1 MITHRPVAFP
11 TNGTKIVNIERT
23 AFALWCVVSHLKHEW
38 RHDVFAP
45 CHETL
50 VLKVLVAT
58 IKKPN
63 LFAQRTWYRLLHYL
77 FTMSVIFKGQT
88 TRRAHRYVYD
98 PSLRR
103 TTCPPDHI
111 ASCRVGQPWR
121 SRGGPIHCLLPRP
134 SGRTSCQR
142 GCSESTPCTE
152 QTSTFYFYTLGG
164 SKPSIW
170 SMQVP
175 KPSLIDISISKIFYK
190 VNFVPVDPCFSSK
203 K

>member
-11 TNGTKIVNIERT
+11 TNGTEVVNVERT
-23 AFALWCVVSHLKHEW
+23 SFTFRGVVSHLKHEW
-38 RHDVFAP
+38 RHYVFAP

-50 VLKVLVAT
+50 VLKVLVAA

-63 LFAQRTWYRLLHYL
+63 LFAQRTWYRLFHYL
-77 FTMSVIFKGQT
+77 FTVSVIFKGQT
-88 TRRAHRYVYD
+88 TRRAHRQVYD

-103 TTCPPDHI
+103 TTCPPGRI

-121 SRGGPIHCLLPRP
+121 SRGGPCPDSPRRP
-134 SGRTSCQR
+134 SGRTSCQW
-142 GCSESTPCTE
+142 GCSESTSCTE

-175 KPSLIDISISKIFYK
+175 KPSSIGSGCE
-190 VNFVPVDPCFSSK
+190 VASSK
-203 K
+203 SFL